1 MPTPANLL
9 FRNPPSVAA
18 RYLYK
23 RTQIAL
29 SGLTRERPVV
39 TYATYRTA
47 STSVHRAIR
56 GTGVKFAVKAHTL
69 APEHLLGRKRERSL
83 AAIAPSGVPMGF
95 HVGDWVVR
103 HGILE
108 PEREADFVITVRDPI
123 AVATSNF
130 ASGAFWWLPELRALA
145 ASPERLRGED
155 GLRMALDTFASG
167 FPTTLMRDW
176 LATDAGPTLRFDPFT
191 MPFDAERGWS
201 TTESGPWRILLLRA
215 DVPDERK
222 REAVET
228 FLGRR
233 ITAVSRRNETERA
246 FAVPSEVVELGRRAM
261 ASSPE
266 LVDRLLDPAFVA
278 RFWTPAE
285 IERMRE
291 KWCPARRDGNS
302 AEIARIT
309 VAS

>member
-1 MPTPANLL
+1 MTSIASLL
-9 FRNPPSVAA
+9 VRNPPSVAS

-29 SGLTRERPVV
+29 SRFTRERPVV

-69 APEHLLGRKRERSL
+69 GLDHLLTRKRERSR
-83 AAIAPSGVPMGF
+83 AEIAPSGVPMGF

-130 ASGAFWWLPELRALA
+130 ASGAFWWTPELRSLA
-145 ASPERLRGED
+145 ARPEQLRGEE
-155 GLRMALDTFASG
+155 GVRLALDTFASG

-176 LATDAGPTLRFDPFT
+176 LARDAGPTLRFDPFT
-191 MPFDAERGWS
+191 MPFDREQGWS

-222 REAVET
+222 REAVER

-246 FAVPSEVVELGRRAM
+246 YTVPNEVVELGRRAM
-261 ASSPE
+261 AASPE
-266 LVDRLLDPAFVA
+266 LVDRLLDPAFVG

-291 KWCPARRDGNS
+291 KWCPARRGEAS
-302 AEIARIT
+302 AE
-309 VAS
+309 VAGSNAAS

>member
-1 MPTPANLL
+1 MTSPASLL
-9 FRNPPSVAA
+9 LRNPPSVAS

-69 APEHLLGRKRERSL
+69 APEHLLGRKRDRSRSE
-83 AAIAPSGVPMGF
+83 IAPTGVPMGF

-103 HGILE
+103 HGIIE

-130 ASGAFWWLPELRALA
+130 ASGPFWWTPELRSLA
-145 ASPERLRGED
+145 ERPERLRGEE
-155 GLRMALDTFASG
+155 GLRAALAAFESV
-167 FPTTLMRDW
+167 FPSTLMQDW
-176 LATDAGPTLRFDPFT
+176 LEHDAGPTLRFDPLAT
-191 MPFDAERGWS
+191 PFDVERGWS
-201 TTESGPWRILLLRA
+201 TTEPGPWRILLLRA

-222 REAVET
+222 REAVES

-233 ITAVSRRNETERA
+233 ITAVSRRNATEQA
-246 FAVPSEVVELGRRAM
+246 YSVPSEVVELGRRAM
-261 ASSPE
+261 AASPE
-266 LVDRLLDPAFVA
+266 LVDRLLDPAFVG

-291 KWCPARRDGNS
+291 KWCPDGSPPKAAAVAAS
-302 AEIARIT
+302 AG
-309 VAS
+309 SS

>member
-1 MPTPANLL
+1 MTSIAKL
-9 FRNPPSVAA
+9 FLRNPPSVAS

-23 RTQIAL
+23 RTQIAF
-29 SGLTRERPVV
+29 SRFTRERPVV

-56 GTGVKFAVKAHTL
+56 GIGVKFAVKAHTL
-69 APEHLLGRKRERSL
+69 AAEHLLERKRDQDSAR
-83 AAIAPSGVPMGF
+83 IAGSGVPLGF

-123 AVATSNF
+123 AVAASNF
-130 ASGAFWWLPELRALA
+130 ASGRHWWAPELKALA
-145 ASPERLRGED
+145 ERPERLRGED
-155 GLRMALDTFASG
+155 GVRLALETLATV

-176 LATDAGPTLRFDPFT
+176 LEHDAGPTLRFDPLAT
-191 MPFDAERGWS
+191 PFDAERGWS

-222 REAVET
+222 REAVEK

-233 ITAVSRRNETERA
+233 ITGVARRNETERA
-246 FAVPSEVVELGRRAM
+246 YTLPSEVIELGRRAM
-261 ASSPE
+261 AASPE
-266 LVDRLLDPAFVA
+266 LVDRLLDPAFVG

-285 IERMRE
+285 IERLRA
-291 KWCPARRDGNS
+291 KWCPARRGETS
-302 AEIARIT
+302 AE
-309 VAS
+309 VAGSNAAS